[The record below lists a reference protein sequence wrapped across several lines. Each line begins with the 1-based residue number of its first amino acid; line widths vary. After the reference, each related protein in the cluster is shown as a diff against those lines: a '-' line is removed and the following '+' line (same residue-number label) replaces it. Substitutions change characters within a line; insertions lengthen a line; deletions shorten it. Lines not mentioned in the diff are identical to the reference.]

1 MIKYMGKN
9 GIPNFKIEE
18 VFEDWIMSYIEK
30 HNKNSFDKA
39 LLKFNCDKQ
48 EFLNYLKR
56 KSKIL

>member
-1 MIKYMGKN
+1 MGKN

-18 VFEDWIMSYIEK
+18 VFEDWIMPYIEK
-30 HNKNSFDKA
+30 QNKNSFDKA